1 MSVSSTSGPAER
13 NRPVKYSH
21 PSGMVRRPIMRWQ
34 TTFAAL
40 LAVLLV
46 ACSSASAACQV
57 RCVQAI
63 ESGSCPGMHS
73 TSSVPMASP
82 VAHAPGSAICVVN
95 AAPQSLM
102 HHLTDLRAT
111 EMCDSCDSLCAQS
124 ETALLWGHG
133 TAHVPGS
140 ILFLANLHSRVAPP
154 RAYALQ
160 QHSAYVAGSLDRLA
174 QNTSLRL

>member
-1 MSVSSTSGPAER
+1 MSVRSSSCRCRR

-21 PSGMVRRPIMRWQ
+21 PNGMARGSTLRLQ

-46 ACSSASAACQV
+46 ACSSASVACQV

-73 TSSVPMASP
+73 ASSVPMAGP
-82 VAHAPGSAICVVN
+82 AAHAQVSAISIVN

-102 HHLTDLRAT
+102 HHLTDLLT
-111 EMCDSCDSLCAQS
+111 TGMSDSCDSLCAESQ
-124 ETALLWGHG
+124 TALRSNG

-140 ILFLANLHSRVAPP
+140 ILFLANLDSRVAPP

-174 QNTSLRL
+174 QNTPLRL

>member
-1 MSVSSTSGPAER
+1 
-13 NRPVKYSH
+13 
-21 PSGMVRRPIMRWQ
+21 MRWQ

-124 ETALLWGHG
+124 DIALRSNG

-174 QNTSLRL
+174 QNTPLRL